1 VTIHDDHPFMPEDAE
16 RSPARRFRSRLAS
29 PVTLWTAGDGESR
42 AGLTV
47 SSLLVADG
55 DPGVVVGILD
65 PLSDLWD
72 ALRDSGRAVVTIL
85 DWADRRLADAFG
97 YVAPAPGGPFTLAD
111 WTDTEWGPRLSTIG
125 TGGTGGTGGA
135 GGTGGTAAA
144 GSTGHTWA
152 GCELIGTDHP
162 VTGWGILVRLSVAHV
177 DAAADSTQATDT
189 AELAAAPLVHRRGR
203 YSALR

>member
-1 VTIHDDHPFMPEDAE
+1 MTIHDEHPFMPEDAG

-29 PVTLWTAGDGESR
+29 PVTLWTAGDRKSR

-111 WTDTEWGPRLSTIG
+111 WTDTEWGPRLSTV
-125 TGGTGGTGGA
+125 GA
-135 GGTGGTAAA
+135 EGAESPGAA

-177 DAAADSTQATDT
+177 DAAADSTQAIDT

-203 YSALR
+203 YSALQ